1 MKEAKIKAGRYCTY
15 QERTQQEVRNKL
27 YEIGLYKDEV
37 EEILTDLITENY
49 VNEARYAKTFASGKF
64 RIKHWGRNKI
74 EYALKQKN
82 ISAYCID
89 LALKEISDE
98 EYHLVITQLINKK
111 AMQIADDQYIK
122 KNKIARYI
130 IGKGFES
137 ELVWKLIHEHLPV

>member
-1 MKEAKIKAGRYCTY
+1 M
-15 QERTQQEVRNKL
+15 
-27 YEIGLYKDEV
+27 
-37 EEILTDLITENY
+37 TDLITENY